1 MEGDRAHTDR
11 REPHTDPAT
20 GNGDGVRD
28 ELARV
33 REELRQLRGI
43 LPEQIDVNPDNVE
56 QGLAKLVLTLVELLR
71 QLLERQAIRRMEGGS
86 LSDAEIE
93 QMGIALM
100 RLEEKVHELAEQ
112 FGLQPS
118 DLNIQLGPLGDLM

>member
-1 MEGDRAHTDR
+1 MQGDRAHTDR
-11 REPHTDPAT
+11 RAPHTDSAP
-20 GNGDGVRD
+20 GDGEGVRD

-118 DLNIQLGPLGDLM
+118 DLNIHLGPLGDLM